1 MKKVNVLCDYC
12 DCSIA
17 NGEATIC
24 EERFR
29 YKSKDANKEYAVEI
43 RITPTKSIYDGDF
56 HKDCFDDLCK
66 EILREGVKEK

>member
-1 MKKVNVLCDYC
+1 MKKVNVICDYC

-24 EERFR
+24 EKRFK

-43 RITPTKSIYDGDF
+43 RIVPTGSRYDGDF
-56 HKDCFDDLCK
+56 HIDCFDDLYK
-66 EILREGVKEK
+66 EFLREGAKEK